1 LNQHFARTSQQ
12 CVARLLLLFT
22 LAASSWATAEPLAY
36 IAIIIDDLGHSKK
49 QGEAFIEIP
58 APLTFAIL
66 PHTAHSQS
74 IATSAHAAQ
83 KEVMIHLPMA
93 NLQNIPIGPGGLRA
107 SLPRSEF
114 LLALDAAIADVPFA
128 KGINNHTGSYL
139 TQRREEMS
147 WLMTEMKKQ
156 ELFFIDSRT
165 TEKSVAGEVAREHA
179 VISSSRDVF
188 LDNQRRE
195 ADIDAAFQKLVAKA
209 KVQGTAIGIGHP
221 YPETLS
227 YLAKTIPTLEAE
239 GIRVLPASSLIAKQQ
254 QGSETTRVAANTAQ

>member
-1 LNQHFARTSQQ
+1 MKQPLDKFAQNFF
-12 CVARLLLLFT
+12 ARLLLIFT
-22 LAASSWATAEPLAY
+22 LVASCYSHAEPLAY
-36 IAIIIDDLGHSKK
+36 IAIIIDDLGHSRQ
-49 QGEAFIEIP
+49 QGEAFIDIP

-74 IATSAHAAQ
+74 IATSANAAQ

-139 TQRREEMS
+139 TQKREEMS
-147 WLMTEMKKQ
+147 WLMTEMKKH

-165 TEKSVAGEVAREHA
+165 TEKSVAGEIAKQHKVF
-179 VISSSRDVF
+179 SSSRDVF
-188 LDNQRRE
+188 LDNQRQE
-195 ADIDAAFQKLVAKA
+195 ADIDAAFQTLVAKA
-209 KVQGTAIGIGHP
+209 KTEGTAIGIGHP
-221 YPETLS
+221 YPETLN
-227 YLAKTIPTLEAE
+227 YLAKTIPTLEAQ
-239 GIRVLPASSLIAKQQ
+239 GIRILPASSLIALQQ
-254 QGSETTRVAANTAQ
+254 DSKASTVVANTAQ